1 MYGPRCYN
9 KVHLTCRVVS
19 ARSFLMQGL
28 QSSAL
33 LNSEF
38 NSSDLWHACS
48 DLLTSK
54 HEGGPK
60 IGRES
65 HVRQLRV
72 RRWWLLWNSVQRAL
86 ALSSL
91 FCALLRSSVTSLG
104 CGSRDGFVSG
114 L

>member
-1 MYGPRCYN
+1 
-9 KVHLTCRVVS
+9 
-19 ARSFLMQGL
+19 MQGL

-72 RRWWLLWNSVQRAL
+72 RRLVAFVELGPTRFGLVQPG
-86 ALSSL
+86 
-91 FCALLRSSVTSLG
+91 LRTLEVFRNLP
-104 CGSRDGFVSG
+104 RMRFA
-114 L
+114 